1 MSGSSKQSGI
11 RLTQEAA
18 GGGCSSK
25 IPAADLEAMLATAY
39 AEPSDDVASKF
50 KLLCGLES
58 GDDATVVQ
66 IGEDS
71 AVIHTTDFF
80 PPVVDDAYDWGRIAA
95 ANALSDVY
103 AMGGEPVTA
112 LSLLAWPYP
121 RLPLELAGEVIR
133 GSRAIADEAHCILC
147 GGHSIQ
153 DPTPVFGLAVMGLA
167 DPTKLMRNDAAMAGD
182 PISLSKPLGL
192 GVLNNRHKMTG
203 EVFPDAI
210 EVMATLN
217 GEVARAAVQRGVRAA
232 TDVTGFGL
240 LGHLFKMA
248 RSAGLTAIVDAA
260 SVPYLSGARDALAA
274 GYVPGGT
281 RKNLAWVTPHL
292 ATTLSEDE
300 LLLLADAQT
309 SGGLLLAGEVPG
321 VAVIGEF
328 VSFTGSSI
336 EIR

>member
-1 MSGSSKQSGI
+1 MTGISSGPGVQ
-11 RLTQEAA
+11 LTQEAA

-25 IPAADLEAMLATAY
+25 IPAVDLEDMLARAY
-39 AEPSDDVASKF
+39 GDANVDAASRF

-58 GDDATVVQ
+58 GDDATVVE
-66 IGEDS
+66 IAGGT

-121 RLPLELAGEVIR
+121 RLPLELAAEVIR
-133 GSRAIADEAHCILC
+133 GSRAIADEARCILC

-167 DPTKLMRNDAAMAGD
+167 DPTKLLRNDAAAAGD
-182 PISLSKPLGL
+182 AISLSKPLGL

-210 EVMATLN
+210 DVMTTLN
-217 GEVARAAVQRGVRAA
+217 AQVSRQAVQRGIRAA

-248 RSAGLTAIVDAA
+248 RSAGLTAIVDAS
-260 SVPYLSGARDALAA
+260 SVPYLSGARDAVVA

-281 RKNLAWVTPHL
+281 RKNLAWVSPHL
-292 ATTLSEDE
+292 TSTLAEDE

-328 VSFTGSSI
+328 VSFTGNSL